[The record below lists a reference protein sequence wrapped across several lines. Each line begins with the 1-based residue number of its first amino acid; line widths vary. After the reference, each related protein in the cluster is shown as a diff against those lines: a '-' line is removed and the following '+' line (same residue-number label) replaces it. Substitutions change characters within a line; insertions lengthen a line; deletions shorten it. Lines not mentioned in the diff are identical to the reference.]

1 MVRLRSPQV
10 DSINSPSRKTRVAIS
25 DRVQVELENAH
36 AQSVERVFATVGSS
50 EKGLTPKEVERRLS
64 RYGPNILVEEKRFK
78 TLRLLAA
85 QFKNFFVILLLLA
98 SVLSFIFES
107 STNGLVLLAVVVLN
121 VAVSFFQ
128 ERKAEKTLEALRKI
142 RPAKAEVIRAGEVM
156 EVPVEELVIGDVVVL
171 REGGAVPADLRLFEV
186 RDLKID
192 EAVLTGESIPSD
204 KTTEKFAEAT
214 PLADRENMAYSGTHV
229 ATGTGKGVV
238 TQTGL
243 ETEFG
248 RIATFVQEQEERSLL
263 LERITHLGVW
273 LTGFAVFLSGLIFVS
288 GVLREHE
295 LIHMLNFA
303 IAVFVSAVP
312 ESLPTV
318 TTLAL
323 ATTALRLSRRKVL
336 VRHLPTVEAL
346 SGVNLF
352 AFDKTG
358 TLTKNEMTVARIVFP
373 DRELEVT
380 GTGFSSEGAV
390 WYQGKLVETV
400 RDEQLK
406 KFMEVGVLGGAAS
419 ISSLDGTGGKRWGVH
434 GDPTEGAFL
443 ILAEKAGQVF
453 GREDVLKEFAFTSER
468 RMRTKVFFKDQQL
481 RVYSMGAPEVIL
493 PLCHRYF
500 AEGGEGELS
509 LARRVQLENQA
520 GELAS
525 EGYRV
530 IALATKEQKTRSIAS
545 REVEKELTFVGFA
558 GLLDKPKE
566 RVAETFSALREAG
579 IKPVIITGDHPETTL
594 AVAREL
600 GLKVASKNV
609 LSGSRMDKLSDEE
622 LLKVIPQTTIY
633 ARITPTQKYRLV
645 KAFKRLGLRVAV
657 SGDGVND
664 APALKKADVGVV
676 MGEKGTDVSK
686 QAADLVILDDKIE
699 TVLPAIIEARTLY
712 DNIRKF
718 FIFLLSGNFE
728 ELLIIATALLVGL
741 PQPLTTLQIL
751 WINFVTD
758 AFPAFALA
766 YDPPTT
772 DVMHDPPRDLGP
784 RMMHPIF
791 LYALFLG
798 FISLI
803 GEALIFL
810 TYLPDIVK
818 ARTMLFTAAVM
829 FELFIV
835 FSIRSKA
842 PLWHG
847 LFSNRYLIIAFLGSF
862 LLQLLALYA
871 TPLRAIMGVT
881 SLGFIDWG
889 VILAFIAMA
898 LVLAEGAKW
907 LWRRHA

>member
-1 MVRLRSPQV
+1 MVQLRSP
-10 DSINSPSRKTRVAIS
+10 
-25 DRVQVELENAH
+25 QVELENAH
-36 AQSVERVFATVGSS
+36 AQSVERVFAIVGSS
-50 EKGLTPKEVERRLS
+50 EKGLTPKEVEQRLI

-107 STNGLVLLAVVVLN
+107 STNGIVLLAVVALN

-128 ERKAEKTLEALRKI
+128 ERKAEKTLEALRQI
-142 RPAKAEVIRAGEVM
+142 HPARAEVIRAGEVVD
-156 EVPVEELVIGDVVVL
+156 VPVEGLTIGDVVVL

-229 ATGTGKGVV
+229 VTGTGKGVV
-238 TQTGL
+238 TQSGS

-248 RIATFVQEQEERSLL
+248 RIATFVQEQEEQSLL

-273 LTGFAVFLSGLIFVS
+273 LTGFAVFLSGLIFVL
-288 GVLREHE
+288 GFLRAHE
-295 LIHMLNFA
+295 FIHMLNLA

-323 ATTALRLSRRKVL
+323 ATTALRLSREKVL
-336 VRHLPTVEAL
+336 VRHLSTVEAL
-346 SGVNLF
+346 SGINLF

-358 TLTKNEMTVARIVFP
+358 TLTRNEMTVAKIALP
-373 DRELEVT
+373 DRILEVT
-380 GTGFSSEGAV
+380 GAGFSSEGMV
-390 WYQGKLVETV
+390 FEYGKPLDVPH
-400 RDEQLK
+400 DEPLK
-406 KFMEVGVLGGAAS
+406 KFVEVGALAGAAS
-419 ISSLDGTGGKRWGVH
+419 ISSLDGTGEKRWAVR

-443 ILAEKAGQVF
+443 ILAEKTRLSVGKQDA
-453 GREDVLKEFAFTSER
+453 LKEFAFTSER
-468 RMRTKVFFKDQQL
+468 RMRTKIFFKDQQL
-481 RVYSMGAPEVIL
+481 RVYSMGAAEVIL
-493 PLCHRYF
+493 PLCRQYF
-500 AEGGEGELS
+500 AEGREVELS

-520 GELAS
+520 GKLAS
-525 EGYRV
+525 GGYRV
-530 IALATKEQKTRSIAS
+530 IALATKERKTRSIAS

-566 RVAETFSALREAG
+566 RVDETFATLIEAG
-579 IKPVIITGDHPETTL
+579 IKPVIITGDHPETAL

-600 GLKVASKNV
+600 GLKVASKDV
-609 LSGSRMDKLSDEE
+609 LSGSGMDNLSDEE
-622 LLKVIPQTTIY
+622 LLKIIPQTTIY

-676 MGEKGTDVSK
+676 MGEKGADVSK
-686 QAADLVILDDKIE
+686 EAADLVILDDKIE

-728 ELLIIATALLVGL
+728 ELLIIAAALLAGL

-758 AFPAFALA
+758 GFPALALA
-766 YDPPTT
+766 YEPPTT
-772 DVMHDPPRDLGP
+772 DVLREPPRDLSS
-784 RMMHPIF
+784 RMVRPIF
-791 LYALFLG
+791 AYALFLG

-810 TYLPDIVK
+810 AYLPDVVK
-818 ARTMLFTAAVM
+818 ARTMLFTAAVL

-842 PLWHG
+842 PLWRG
-847 LFSNRYLIIAFLGSF
+847 LFSNRYLVIAFLGSF

-871 TPLRAIMGVT
+871 APLRAIMGVT

-898 LVLAEGAKW
+898 LVVAEGAKW
-907 LWRRHA
+907 LWRKRG